1 MPNGGR
7 LNVMTADNVN
17 LGGELFILL
26 QISDTGGGVA
36 PELMQ
41 GLFKPGPTTKG
52 EGHEGIGLAVSASIL
67 QRLGGHILCRSS
79 IGRGTIFLILL
90 PRRLYAAES
99 AGTGSHALD
108 AAPYPG

>member
-1 MPNGGR
+1 
-7 LNVMTADNVN
+7 V
-17 LGGELFILL
+17 LL

-41 GLFKPGPTTKG
+41 RLFKPGPTTKG

-79 IGRGTIFLILL
+79 IGRGTIFLILI
-90 PRRLYAAES
+90 PRRLHGGDASGTDAPS
-99 AGTGSHALD
+99 AD
-108 AAPYPG
+108 APVIAKDS